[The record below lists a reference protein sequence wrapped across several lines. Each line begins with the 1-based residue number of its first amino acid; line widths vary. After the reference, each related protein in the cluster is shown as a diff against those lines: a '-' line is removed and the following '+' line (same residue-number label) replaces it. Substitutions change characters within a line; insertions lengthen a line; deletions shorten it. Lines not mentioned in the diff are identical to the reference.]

1 MRLLIQRVLWAR
13 VEVQGRNVGH
23 IENGLLIYVGVAAG
37 DLARPAQW
45 LPLADKVAQLRI
57 FEDDAGKMN
66 LNVQDRTGGAVLV
79 VPNFTLLAD
88 ARKGRRPSFDAAA
101 PADEGQQV
109 LDQFVQALKA
119 AGLDV
124 AQGQFGA
131 DMLIENEA
139 DGPVNVI
146 IDSPSPDALA
156 HSEAP
161 PPMAGNP

>member
-13 VEVQGRNVGH
+13 VEVLGRNVGR
-23 IENGLLIYVGVAAG
+23 IEQGLLVYVGVSAG
-37 DLARPAQW
+37 DGARADQW

-57 FEDDAGKMN
+57 FEDDAAKMN
-66 LNVQDRTGGAVLV
+66 LNVRDRSGGAVLV

-101 PADEGQQV
+101 PADEGRQV
-109 LDQFVQALKA
+109 FDRFVQALQA
-119 AGLDV
+119 AGLEV

-131 DMLIENEA
+131 DMLIDSAA

-146 IDSPSPDALA
+146 IDSPSPEAA
-156 HSEAP
+156 APSEAAQRG
-161 PPMAGNP
+161 AGGL